1 MTSNLIE
8 NGEEND
14 NARDC
19 GLGGSHRGVSVFM
32 NGRFSVGGAIQHL
45 EFGD

>member
-8 NGEEND
+8 NGEENYK
-14 NARDC
+14 ARDC
-19 GLGGSHRGVSVFM
+19 GLGGSHHGVSVFV
-32 NGRFSVGGAIQHL
+32 NWRFSVGGAIQHL